1 MKKTL
6 LIAGMA
12 FSSLMFAQN
21 APGITI
27 HDTRN
32 TNDLP
37 AAYNHEVKAEF
48 KFRDVV
54 GVPGKGNYSGMLTIA
69 PWFDNSGN
77 KRHQLNF
84 NDGGIFYR
92 NGLSTDPQWGSWSK
106 LLLQSSEGKVRIGS
120 NDPDTNSAALLRVYD
135 QNDVMMEVTNSYGTF
150 QIAKSGCNGCYGGT
164 PGDTVLRNLGSSHN
178 IIIAQPND
186 NNDGKTF
193 VGFQDATR
201 GIWIKFLNNGI
212 AKFDG
217 KIHAKEIEVKAN
229 VWADYVFKKD
239 YQLKSLEE
247 VEKHI
252 TEKGHLPNIP
262 SAAEVIENGIN
273 VAEMNTKFLE
283 KIEEL
288 TLYSIDQN
296 KQLKSQTLQLQQV
309 QEENKMLKLQI
320 EEINKK
326 IKEIQKL

>member
-1 MKKTL
+1 MKQTL
-6 LIAGMA
+6 LITGMA
-12 FSSLMFAQN
+12 FSSLAYAQN
-21 APGITI
+21 APALTV

-37 AAYNHEVKAEF
+37 SAYNHEVKAEF
-48 KFRDVV
+48 KLRDVV
-54 GVPGKGNYSGMLTIA
+54 GVPGTGSYSGMLTIA

-92 NGLSTDPQWGSWSK
+92 NALSSDPQWGSWSR
-106 LLLQSSEGKVRIGS
+106 LLTQSSDGRVKIGL
-120 NDPDTNSAALLRVYD
+120 NDPDNNSPASLRVYS
-135 QNDVMMEVTNSYGTF
+135 NESTLFEIGNSIGRF
-150 QIAKSGCNGCYGGT
+150 QIAKVSCNGCYGGSI
-164 PGDTVLRNLGSSHN
+164 GDTVLRNLGNSHN

-186 NNDGKTF
+186 GNDGGSF
-193 VGFQDATR
+193 VGFQDGTR

-217 KIHAKEIEVKAN
+217 KIEAKEVEVKAN

-239 YQLKSLEE
+239 YQLKSLDE

-252 TEKGHLPNIP
+252 SEKGHLPNIP
-262 SAAEVIENGIN
+262 SADEVLKNGIN
-273 VAEMNTKFLE
+273 VAEMNTKLLE

-296 KQLKSQTLQLQQV
+296 KRLKSQSQKIEQLEQQ
-309 QEENKMLKLQI
+309 
-320 EEINKK
+320 
-326 IKEIQKL
+326 IQKLLSAQK

>member
-1 MKKTL
+1 MKQTL

-12 FSSLMFAQN
+12 FSSLVCAQN
-21 APGITI
+21 APGLTI

-32 TNDLP
+32 VNDLP
-37 AAYNHEVKAEF
+37 SAYSHIVKAEF
-48 KFRDVV
+48 KSRDIV
-54 GVPGKGNYSGMLTIA
+54 GVPGTGNYSGMLTIA

-92 NGLSTDPQWGSWSK
+92 NGLSTDAQWGSWSK
-106 LLLQSSEGKVRIGS
+106 LITQSSDGRVKIGL
-120 NDPDTNSAALLRVYD
+120 NDPDTTSPASLRVYS
-135 QNDVMMEVTNSYGTF
+135 NESTLFEIGNSIGRF
-150 QIAKSGCNGCYGGT
+150 QIAKVSCNGCYGGSI
-164 PGDTVLRNLGSSHN
+164 GDTVLRNLGNSHN

-186 NNDGKTF
+186 GNDGGSF
-193 VGFQDATR
+193 VGFQDGTR

-217 KIHAKEIEVKAN
+217 KIQAKEIEVKAN

-239 YQLKSLEE
+239 YQLKSLAE

-252 TEKGHLPNIP
+252 LEEGHLPNVP
-262 SAAEVIENGIN
+262 SADEVLKNGIN
-273 VAEMNTKFLE
+273 VAEMNAKLLE

-288 TLYSIDQN
+288 TLYSIQQD
-296 KQLKSQTLQLQQV
+296 KQLQEESKVLKSQSEKIEQLEKQ
-309 QEENKMLKLQI
+309 
-320 EEINKK
+320 
-326 IKEIQKL
+326 IQKLLSAQK

>member
-1 MKKTL
+1 MKQTL
-6 LIAGMA
+6 LIAGVA
-12 FSSLMFAQN
+12 FSSLVYGQN
-21 APGITI
+21 APGLTI
-27 HDTRN
+27 HDTRS

-37 AAYNHEVKAEF
+37 STYNHELKAEF

-54 GVPGKGNYSGMLTIA
+54 GVPGTGNYSGMLTIA
-69 PWFDNSGN
+69 PWGDNSGN

-92 NGLSTDPQWGSWSK
+92 NALSADPQWGSWSQ
-106 LLLQSSEGKVRIGS
+106 LLLQSNEGRVKIGI
-120 NDPDTNSAALLRVYD
+120 NDPDTTSPASLRIYNNENTLFEVANSEGR
-135 QNDVMMEVTNSYGTF
+135 F
-150 QIAKSGCNGCYGGT
+150 QIAKVSCNGCYGGT
-164 PGDTVLRNLGSSHN
+164 TGDTVLRNIGNSHN

-186 NNDGKTF
+186 NNDGGSF
-193 VGFQDATR
+193 IGIQDATR

-217 KIHAKEIEVKAN
+217 KIHAKEVEVKAN

-252 TEKGHLPNIP
+252 SEKGHLPNIP
-262 SAAEVIENGIN
+262 SADEVLKNGIN
-273 VAEMNTKFLE
+273 VAEMNAKLLE

-288 TLYSIDQN
+288 TLYSIQQN
-296 KQLKSQTLQLQQV
+296 KQLQEDSKTLKDQSEKIERLEQQ
-309 QEENKMLKLQI
+309 
-320 EEINKK
+320 
-326 IKEIQKL
+326 IQKLLTVKN

>member
-1 MKKTL
+1 MKQTL
-6 LIAGMA
+6 LITGMA
-12 FSSLMFAQN
+12 FSSLAYAQN
-21 APGITI
+21 APALTV

-37 AAYNHEVKAEF
+37 SAYNHEVKAEF
-48 KFRDVV
+48 KLRDVV
-54 GVPGKGNYSGMLTIA
+54 GVPGTGSYSGMLTIA

-92 NGLSTDPQWGSWSK
+92 NALSSDPQWGSWSR
-106 LLLQSSEGKVRIGS
+106 LLTQSSDGRVKIGL
-120 NDPDTNSAALLRVYD
+120 NDPDNNSPASLRVYSD
-135 QNDVMMEVTNSYGTF
+135 ESTLFEIGNSIGRF
-150 QIAKSGCNGCYGGT
+150 QIAKVSCNGCYGGSI
-164 PGDTVLRNLGSSHN
+164 GDTVLRNLGNSHN

-186 NNDGKTF
+186 GNDGGSF
-193 VGFQDATR
+193 VGFQDGTR

-217 KIHAKEIEVKAN
+217 KIEAKEVEVKAN

-239 YQLKSLEE
+239 YQLKSLDE

-252 TEKGHLPNIP
+252 SEKGHLPNIP
-262 SAAEVIENGIN
+262 SADEVLKNGIN
-273 VAEMNTKFLE
+273 VAEMNTKLLE

-296 KQLKSQTLQLQQV
+296 KRLKSQSQKIEQLEQQ
-309 QEENKMLKLQI
+309 
-320 EEINKK
+320 
-326 IKEIQKL
+326 IQKLLSAQK